1 MSFSGV
7 DRTRMPCW
15 RGVAEVVVVAED
27 EVEVVVAGVA
37 GLVVVAGLVAVA
49 VAVVVVAGLVV
60 VAGEDETGLV
70 VGWDWAVWEDVAG

>member
-1 MSFSGV
+1 
-7 DRTRMPCW
+7 MPCW
-15 RGVAEVVVVAED
+15 RELAEVVVVAED
-27 EVEVVVAGVA
+27 EVEDVVADVVVVAGLVA
-37 GLVVVAGLVAVA
+37 VVAGLVAVA